1 MGHWSLANVRLDMA
15 GSAVLLLVALLVG
28 VLWTLLVYRRT
39 NPVVPSL
46 LRRALLCL
54 RALSLAGVILL
65 VFRPALELLLAK
77 REKPLLPVLV
87 DRSASMGLVD
97 DSGARPQQVASVLS
111 SRQLRSLAERAR
123 TRFYLFSSGLEG
135 EFQPGQDSLRFEGLG
150 TNLEETLTQ
159 LREQLRGQPV
169 AGVVIITDG
178 AVNVGER
185 LARLGEKS
193 AWPLFPVAVGS
204 SNPPRD
210 LIVHSVLANEVT
222 YVGSEVA
229 VEVRLL
235 NRGFDQAHVIVELQA
250 EGRVLDRSTVP
261 LAGNQPETQVTLRFR
276 PEAPG
281 SRRYMV
287 TASHLPGEQTYEN
300 NHAEFVVKALA
311 SKMKVV
317 LLAGRPSHDVVFL
330 GKALEADANVA
341 AQIYVCRKGSG
352 FYRASPQSLVQA
364 LREADCA
371 LLVDFPATGND
382 ATLVAEVAG
391 VIRARR
397 LPLFWTGG
405 EAIDFAQ
412 LEALWEDLPLNGR
425 PRLRGPELRTVRMQG
440 VPFHPLTA
448 IAEGGPTNAAAW
460 EGLPP
465 VFSSFSE
472 VPLWPN
478 SEVLAFG
485 AEPSAGSAKGVP
497 LIVVRQTPERRS
509 VALLGAGFWR
519 WDLMMWGVGKDN
531 SLFLTFVKNIVRWLS
546 LREEQKLFRVR
557 TDREFYRSGE
567 AITFVGQLYGPDL
580 TPLEGAQVR
589 ARVNGPAGSKELVLE
604 EAGAGRYEARTTAD
618 VEGDYDFV
626 AEAIPRSGLSSA
638 DTGRFAVTR
647 WSVEYLSTTSRIEE
661 LTQMATRSGGFM
673 VPWDDLEPLHQGIPL
688 RVVSRKSVVQFRYAG
703 CEAVLAVLVV
713 LLACEW
719 FVRRRKG
726 MV

>member
-1 MGHWSLANVRLDMA
+1 
-15 GSAVLLLVALLVG
+15 
-28 VLWTLLVYRRT
+28 
-39 NPVVPSL
+39 
-46 LRRALLCL
+46 

-65 VFRPALELLLAK
+65 VFQPVLELLLAK

-97 DSGARPQQVASVLS
+97 DSGARPQQVASVLGS
-111 SRQLRSLAERAR
+111 KQLRSLAERAR
-123 TRFYLFSSGLEG
+123 TRFYLFSSGLDG

-150 TNLEETLTQ
+150 TNLEAALTQ

-210 LIVHSVLANEVT
+210 LIVHSALANEVT

-235 NRGFDQAHVIVELQA
+235 NRGFDQANVIVELQA
-250 EGRVLDRSTVP
+250 EGQVLDRCTVP

-281 SRRYMV
+281 SRRYVV
-287 TASHLPGEQTYEN
+287 TLSHLPGEQTYEN
-300 NHAEFVVKALA
+300 NRAEFVVKALA

-330 GKALEADANVA
+330 GKALQADANVA

-352 FYRASPQSLVQA
+352 FYRASPQSLTQA
-364 LREADCA
+364 LQEADCA
-371 LLVDFPATGND
+371 LLVDFPATGTD
-382 ATLVAEVAG
+382 GALVAEVARA
-391 VIRARR
+391 IRARR
-397 LPLFWTGG
+397 LPLFWAGG
-405 EAIDFAQ
+405 EDIDLAQ
-412 LEALWEDLPLNGR
+412 LAALWEDLPLNGP
-425 PRLRGPELRTVRMQG
+425 PRVRGPELRTVRMQN

-448 IAEGGPTNAAAW
+448 VAESGPTNAAAW

-465 VFSSFSE
+465 VSSSFSE

-485 AEPSAGSAKGVP
+485 AEPSARVGSGVP
-497 LIVVRQTPERRS
+497 LIVVRQTPESRS
-509 VALLGAGFWR
+509 VALLASGFWR
-519 WDLMMWGVGKDN
+519 WDLMMWGIGKDN
-531 SLFLTFVKNIVRWLS
+531 ALFLTFVKNIVRWLS

-567 AITFVGQLYGPDL
+567 VITFVGQLYGPDL

-618 VEGDYDFV
+618 VEGDYNFV
-626 AEAIPRSGLSSA
+626 AEAIPRSGLGSA

-661 LTQMATRSGGFM
+661 LKQMATRSGGFM
-673 VPWDDLEPLHQGIPL
+673 VPWNDLEPLAQGVPL
-688 RVVSRKSVVQFRYAG
+688 RVVSRKSIVQFRYAG
-703 CEAVLAVLVV
+703 SEAVLALLVA
-713 LLACEW
+713 LLASEW
-719 FVRRRKG
+719 FLRRRKG